1 MSSLKPVWYSSHESE
16 LKKILL
22 SKTFSKSSIFW
33 MSKEGFQP
41 LHMSKSSSNLSRY
54 IFTAWSC
61 LYDLQTKQTN
71 KQKPPMKTL
80 RWIKILQDSGV
91 YHLNIV
97 VSKCRH
103 PASHCWVTSVRSFKF
118 CVRLFLNNLTIFSHL
133 RVKVW
138 VFFETLAKWWYIQRT
153 STYIQLFELV
163 VFSLLEATS
172 RDQ

>member
-16 LKKILL
+16 LKKILV

-33 MSKEGFQP
+33 MSKEGFQL

-54 IFTAWSC
+54 ILCSLVLFIWPAN
-61 LYDLQTKQTN
+61 KTN
-71 KQKPPMKTL
+71 KQKPQMKTL

-118 CVRLFLNNLTIFSHL
+118 CSNSVLGCFWT
-133 RVKVW
+133 
-138 VFFETLAKWWYIQRT
+138 T
-153 STYIQLFELV
+153 
-163 VFSLLEATS
+163 
-172 RDQ
+172 